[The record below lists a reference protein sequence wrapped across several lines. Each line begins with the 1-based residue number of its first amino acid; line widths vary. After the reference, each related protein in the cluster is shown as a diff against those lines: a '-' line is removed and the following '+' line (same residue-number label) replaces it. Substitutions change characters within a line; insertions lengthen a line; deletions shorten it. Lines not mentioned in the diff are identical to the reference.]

1 VAETLL
7 TLRDIVVLYGEHAA
21 LRLASVDIH
30 SGDLLAIIGPNG
42 AGKSTLLRVMGL
54 LQRPTR
60 GQVLLHGKDAL
71 IKNPLQLRRQI
82 ATVFQEPLLLNA
94 TVYQNAALGLKLRG
108 MTATQTETR
117 LLPWLEKLEIAHLAR
132 RSARTLSGG
141 EAQRTSLARALALE
155 PDLLL
160 LDEPWAALDPASRE
174 EFLRDFARIVKETR
188 LTTVFVTHDRE
199 EAFALAAQVA
209 ALKAGSLVQFGGR
222 EEVFFQPNSE
232 ACAEIVGVA
241 NRLPGRIQRIDRGT
255 VWVQVGSQLLQ
266 ARSDLQTIE
275 EVLVCI
281 RPEQIRLAREDCSEI
296 PGNEFKGRIVST
308 APGIGSYR
316 LTADCSGFTLVA
328 AMDRKMFI
336 DRGYADNDAIVFTVS
351 PDAIHLVPVGS

>member
-1 VAETLL
+1 MAETLL
-7 TLRDIVVLYGEHAA
+7 TLRDIVVRYGEHAA
-21 LRLASVDIH
+21 LRLASLEIR
-30 SGDLLAIIGPNG
+30 SGDVLAIIGPNG

-54 LQRPTR
+54 LQRPSR
-60 GQVLLHGKDAL
+60 GQVLLRGKDAL
-71 IKNPLQLRRQI
+71 IKKPLPLRRRI

-108 MTATQTETR
+108 MTAAETETR
-117 LLPWLEKLEIAHLAR
+117 LSPWLQKLDIAHLAK

-160 LDEPWAALDPASRE
+160 LDEPWAGLDPASRE

-199 EAFALAAQVA
+199 EAFALAEQVA
-209 ALKAGSLVQFGGR
+209 VLNAGSLVQFGGR
-222 EEVFFQPNSE
+222 EEVFFQPKSE
-232 ACAEIVGVA
+232 VCAEIVGVA
-241 NRLPGRIQRIDRGT
+241 NRLPGRIQRIDPGT

-266 ARSDLQTIE
+266 ARSDLQTKE

-281 RPEQIRLAREDCSEI
+281 RPEQIRLARDDCSEI
-296 PGNEFKGRIVST
+296 PGNQFKARIVTT

-316 LTADCSGFTLVA
+316 LTIDCGDFSLVA
-328 AMDRKMFI
+328 AMDRKTFI
-336 DRGYADNDAIVFTVS
+336 DGGYADNDVITFSVS
-351 PDAIHLVPVGS
+351 RDAIHLVPVG